1 MQKNKILFSTL
12 IILVVMAASLGATF
26 AWFTDQSEEIE
37 NVFTAGTVSLNAGE
51 EWAYGTGLENW
62 NPGDCTDK
70 EIYLEYTGS
79 KKAFLRMQ
87 IEEIWVDTEDENGDG
102 TWYDRSVPN
111 VDWKINKG
119 TEADPD
125 WQDWNVD
132 GKWFYHDAD
141 PSDGEGG
148 WWYYDGDYDGVDAE
162 LYTHTIGGESFK
174 AVSGLA
180 EGETPDTITIIA
192 QVCLN
197 GPLTGNTYQGAK
209 YTLEVVFQAIQA
221 SHSED
226 WQWENVNFETG
237 LVE

>member
-1 MQKNKILFSTL
+1 MKKKIILSTL
-12 IILVVMAASLGATF
+12 VILVVLAASLGATF

-87 IEEIWVDTEDENGDG
+87 IEEAWQLVDPDWDG
-102 TWYDRSVPN
+102 TGDVQYLEAVEYFGRDALN
-111 VDWKINKG
+111 VDWKANG
-119 TEADPD
+119 V
-125 WQDWNVD
+125 DWN
-132 GKWFYHDAD
+132 DA
-141 PSDGEGG
+141 GEWVYFDG
-148 WWYYDGDYDGVDAE
+148 WWYYNGDDDT
-162 LYTHTIGGESFK
+162 YTHVVDGQTLN
-174 AVSGLA
+174 AVSGDQDPI
-180 EGETPDTITIIA
+180 EKITIIT

-197 GPLTGNTYQGAK
+197 GPDTGNDYQGAK

-226 WQWENVNFETG
+226 WQWDNVDFETG